1 MITTKGRDFALPLVR
16 RAHLGVSDELVF
28 GLEAGKKV
36 RSLTFFPLLTRTHT
50 QTYKHTHT
58 HPSQMLLVFSV
69 LVFRSCCTLKV
80 GCAAAAIG

>member
-50 QTYKHTHT
+50 QTYKHRQTHMYT
-58 HPSQMLLVFSV
+58 HLRVEGFPVHAGQ
-69 LVFRSCCTLKV
+69 
-80 GCAAAAIG
+80 G